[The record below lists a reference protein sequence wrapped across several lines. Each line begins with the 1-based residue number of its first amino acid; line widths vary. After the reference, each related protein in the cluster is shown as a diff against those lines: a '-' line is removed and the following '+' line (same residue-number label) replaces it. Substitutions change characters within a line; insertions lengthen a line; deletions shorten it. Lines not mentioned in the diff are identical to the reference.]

1 MYDTIKSIINNGT
14 YELNDILNKINV
26 MWLQS
31 KITEEQKEELTELAR
46 ENANISSEVDVV
58 TKLQELDERVKALEK
73 QEVTTP
79 QPEEYP
85 EYVVGKWYYKDDKIT
100 FEGQKYVCI
109 APQEQV
115 CTWSP
120 EGYPTY
126 WQLIE

>member
-14 YELNDILNKINV
+14 YGLNDILNKIDV

-31 KITEEQKEELTELAR
+31 SITEEQKEELTKLAR
-46 ENANISSEVDVV
+46 ENANISNETDIIA
-58 TKLQELDERVKALEK
+58 KFQELDERVKALEN
-73 QEVTTP
+73 QETP
-79 QPEEYP
+79 SIEEYP

-100 FEGQKYVCI
+100 FNRKKYVCI
-109 APQEQV
+109 APEGQV

-120 EGYPTY
+120 EGYPAY

>member
-14 YELNDILNKINV
+14 YGLNDILNKIDV

-31 KITEEQKEELTELAR
+31 SITEEQKEELTKIAR
-46 ENANISSEVDVV
+46 ENANISNETDIIA
-58 TKLQELDERVKALEK
+58 KLQELDERVKALEN
-73 QEVTTP
+73 QEVTP

-100 FEGQKYVCI
+100 FNGKKYVCI
-109 APQEQV
+109 APQGQV

-120 EGYPTY
+120 EGYPAY

>member
-58 TKLQELDERVKALEK
+58 TKLQELDERVKALEN
-73 QEVTTP
+73 QEVTP

-85 EYVVGKWYYKDDKIT
+85 EFVVGKWYYRDDKIT
-100 FEGQKYVCI
+100 FNGKKYVCI
-109 APQEQV
+109 APQGQV

-126 WQLIE
+126 WQLVE

>member
-14 YELNDILNKINV
+14 YGLNDILNKIDV

-31 KITEEQKEELTELAR
+31 SITEEQKEELTKLAR
-46 ENANISSEVDVV
+46 ENANISNETDIIA
-58 TKLQELDERVKALEK
+58 KLQELDERVKALEN
-73 QEVTTP
+73 QETP
-79 QPEEYP
+79 SIEEYP

-100 FEGQKYVCI
+100 FNRKKYVCI
-109 APQEQV
+109 APEGQV

-120 EGYPTY
+120 EGYPAY

>member
-1 MYDTIKSIINNGT
+1 MYDTIKNIISNGD
-14 YELNDILNKINV
+14 YGLNDILNKIDV

-46 ENANISSEVDVV
+46 ENANISSEVDIVA
-58 TKLQELDERVKALEK
+58 KLQELDERIKALEN
-73 QEVTTP
+73 QETTP

-109 APQEQV
+109 APQGQV

-120 EGYPTY
+120 TEYQTY
-126 WQLIE
+126 WQSVE

>member
-1 MYDTIKSIINNGT
+1 MYDTIKNIINNGN

-46 ENANISSEVDVV
+46 ENANISNEIDIVA
-58 TKLQELDERVKALEK
+58 KLQEFDERIKALEN
-73 QEVTTP
+73 QETTP

-85 EYVVGKWYYKDDKIT
+85 EYVTGKWYYKDDKIT
-100 FEGQKYVCI
+100 FNGKKYVCI
-109 APQEQV
+109 APQGQV

-120 EGYPTY
+120 EGYPAY

>member
-1 MYDTIKSIINNGT
+1 MYDTIKNIINNGD
-14 YELNDILNKINV
+14 YGLNDILNKIDV

-46 ENANISSEVDVV
+46 ENANISSEVDIVA
-58 TKLQELDERVKALEK
+58 KIQELDERIKALEN
-73 QEVTTP
+73 QETTP

-109 APQEQV
+109 APQDQV
-115 CTWSP
+115 CVWSP
-120 EGYPTY
+120 TEYPTY
-126 WQLIE
+126 WQSVE

>member
-1 MYDTIKSIINNGT
+1 MYSVIKDVLTKGDF
-14 YELNDILNKINV
+14 ELVDMLNKINV

-46 ENANISSEVDVV
+46 ENTNVSSEVDIVA
-58 TKLQELDERVKALEK
+58 KLQELDERVKALES
-73 QEVTTP
+73 QETTP

-85 EYVVGKWYYKDDKIT
+85 KYVEGKWYYKDDKIT
-100 FEGQKYVCI
+100 FNGKKYVCI
-109 APQEQV
+109 APQGQV

-126 WQLIE
+126 WQLVE

>member
-14 YELNDILNKINV
+14 YGLNDILNKIDV

-31 KITEEQKEELTELAR
+31 SITEEQKEELTKLAR
-46 ENANISSEVDVV
+46 ENANISNETDIIA
-58 TKLQELDERVKALEK
+58 KLQELDERVKALEN
-73 QEVTTP
+73 QEVTP

-100 FEGQKYVCI
+100 FNGKKYVCI
-109 APQEQV
+109 APHGQV

-120 EGYPTY
+120 EGYPAY

>member
-31 KITEEQKEELTELAR
+31 EITEEQKEELTELAR

-58 TKLQELDERVKALEK
+58 TKLQELDERVKALEN
-73 QEVTTP
+73 QEVTP

-100 FEGQKYVCI
+100 FNGKKYVCI
-109 APQEQV
+109 APQGQV

-126 WQLIE
+126 WQSVE

>member
-1 MYDTIKSIINNGT
+1 MYDTIKNIINNGN

-46 ENANISSEVDVV
+46 ENANISNEIDIVA
-58 TKLQELDERVKALEK
+58 KLQEFDERIKALEN
-73 QEVTTP
+73 QETTP
-79 QPEEYP
+79 QAEEYP
-85 EYVVGKWYYKDDKIT
+85 EYVTGKWYYKDDKIT
-100 FEGQKYVCI
+100 FNGKKYVCI
-109 APQEQV
+109 APQGQV

-120 EGYPTY
+120 EGYPAY